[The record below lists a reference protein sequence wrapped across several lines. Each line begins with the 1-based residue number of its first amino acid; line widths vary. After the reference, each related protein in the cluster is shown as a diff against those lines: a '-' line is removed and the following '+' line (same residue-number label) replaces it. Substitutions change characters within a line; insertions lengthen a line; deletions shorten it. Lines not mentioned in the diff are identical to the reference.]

1 MDSNEKS
8 RWIGLGLGLILGA
21 ALVFMM
27 VSTYAVGD
35 SLQVS
40 PQTSAIAYDPDK
52 EECEWGKPGCR
63 WGPGLGD
70 DEDAR

>member
-1 MDSNEKS
+1 M
-8 RWIGLGLGLILGA
+8 
-21 ALVFMM
+21 FM
-27 VSTYAVGD
+27 VVATYAVGN

-70 DEDAR
+70 GEDAW